1 MILNNQQIA
10 LLKEIV
16 ITVSERLY
24 NDDLVIISKGGLERS
39 VLFRFGLYL
48 HELIKQTEW
57 AGLNLDI
64 EYNKNGMEPK
74 RIPRRKFGVQPD
86 LILHKRDENNDN
98 ILIIEFKGWW
108 NDADRKDDIVKL
120 EDFIHQQGEYKY
132 GLGAFIE
139 LNKDKPGIE
148 FFCDYTPQ

>member
-1 MILNNQQIA
+1 MILNNQQIT

-16 ITVSERLY
+16 TTVSERLY
-24 NDDLVIISKGGLERS
+24 HDDSVIISKGGLERS

-48 HELIKQTEW
+48 HEVIQQTEW
-57 AGLNLDI
+57 AGLNLDL
-64 EYNKNGMEPK
+64 EYNKKGMEPK

-86 LILHKRDENNDN
+86 LILHNRDEDDDN

-108 NDADRKDDIVKL
+108 NTTDRADDLIKL
-120 EDFIHQQGEYKY
+120 EDFIHQDGEYKY

-139 LNKDKPGIE
+139 LNKDKPFIE
-148 FFCDYTPQ
+148 FSLGYLL